1 MLTRNIDGQDPRTPT
16 VIYLLAPRTATYDL
30 RVAGQS
36 VAGTYTIG
44 TAIVPAFD
52 YSLSPMDAPKYAV
65 RNHWFKLTATLKGT
79 FDQLASPV
87 TIVVQRKVGRW
98 WRAYRTMKP
107 IFNIRDADY
116 AGAVPMRANLRLP
129 KGTFRTRAVFSD
141 AAHPKAQYNAWR
153 TVTIGS
159 VDLAELPSGMDPKS
173 ALKTYLQ
180 DVLDQNYAD
189 AYALLPPAQKRSYG
203 SAKEFGAQ
211 VSLYGIT
218 GYKMGPARRKGQV
231 VTIVSQQDTPAI
243 DITYTWTY
251 VRIAGSWFAKS
262 RSMGGSI

>member
-1 MLTRNIDGQDPRTPT
+1 
-16 VIYLLAPRTATYDL
+16 
-30 RVAGQS
+30 
-36 VAGTYTIG
+36 
-44 TAIVPAFD
+44 
-52 YSLSPMDAPKYAV
+52 MDAPKYAV
-65 RNHWFKLTATLKGT
+65 RNHWFKLAATLNGT
-79 FDQLASPV
+79 FDQLAGPV

-116 AGAVPMRANLRLP
+116 AAAVPMRVNLRLP

-141 AAHPKAQYNAWR
+141 AAHRKAQYNAWR

-159 VDLAELPSGMDPKS
+159 VDLTELPGGIDPKS

-180 DVLDQNYAD
+180 DVLDQKYAD

-203 SAKEFGAQ
+203 SVKEFGTQ
-211 VSLYGIT
+211 ISQYGIT

-251 VRIAGSWFAKS
+251 VRIAGSWFVES